1 MLVIKKLIVVNLQFF
16 AEVTPEFFNRIT
28 LIFHG
33 LQKTL
38 HLFIVGSRSFNGSR
52 FRGVL
57 VVLTDAANDPIQI
70 AVDVMEEEYFFHN
83 IHGDLD
89 RRGCYGRSI
98 PLRRCGQRPEP
109 EHTGRCSL
117 GYVVA
122 QFGAE
127 PHSASRSYS

>member
-70 AVDVMEEEYFFHN
+70 AVDVMEEVFLFVDAGSVQNLNME
-83 IHGDLD
+83 DKCL
-89 RRGCYGRSI
+89 
-98 PLRRCGQRPEP
+98 
-109 EHTGRCSL
+109 
-117 GYVVA
+117 
-122 QFGAE
+122 
-127 PHSASRSYS
+127 

>member
-1 MLVIKKLIVVNLQFF
+1 MFFFEELIVVNLQFF

-70 AVDVMEEEYFFHN
+70 AVDVMEEVFLFVDAGSVQNLN
-83 IHGDLD
+83 I
-89 RRGCYGRSI
+89 
-98 PLRRCGQRPEP
+98 Q
-109 EHTGRCSL
+109 
-117 GYVVA
+117 VVA
-122 QFGAE
+122 FRVVLLQNLEPNCIQPVVHILNLHGGDAVHIDFGVG
-127 PHSASRSYS
+127 HQL

>member
-1 MLVIKKLIVVNLQFF
+1 MFFFEELIVVNLQFF

-70 AVDVMEEEYFFHN
+70 AVDVMEEVFLFVDAGCVQNLN
-83 IHGDLD
+83 I
-89 RRGCYGRSI
+89 
-98 PLRRCGQRPEP
+98 Q
-109 EHTGRCSL
+109 
-117 GYVVA
+117 VVA
-122 QFGAE
+122 FRVVLLLFTE
-127 PHSASRSYS
+127 SCY